1 MTMKFPTIAVALL
14 LGALSMPAAAQ
25 RALVPIID
33 YKDVTVATKSGKPVT
48 AEQVKEA
55 IVAAGKRLNWDMA
68 FAANNG
74 LVGTLVVNNKHTVAV
89 DISIAADRFSVKY
102 RNSIN
107 MKYGLSGK
115 PHYSNSA
122 NPTPE
127 GVPVIHP
134 GYNQW
139 VQSLMTAID
148 GELKKL

>member
-1 MTMKFPTIAVALL
+1 MKFLRTALAMLFIA
-14 LGALSMPAAAQ
+14 MPITAVAQ
-25 RALVPIID
+25 RALVPIVD
-33 YKDVTVATKSGKPVT
+33 YKDVSVATKSGKPVT
-48 AEQVKEA
+48 AEQVRDA
-55 IVAAGKRLNWDMA
+55 IATAGKKLNWDMA

-74 LVGTLVVNNKHTVAV
+74 LVGTLVVNNKHTVSV
-89 DISIAADRFSVKY
+89 DISVAVDKFSVKY

-122 NPTPE
+122 NPVAE

-139 VQSLMTAID
+139 VQTLMKGID
-148 GELKKL
+148 GELKNL